1 MDPSPKTE
9 ATMSQTSS
17 ESEEI
22 QKLLTYARNSREA
35 DKSDPNARQEIVS
48 ERRRQL
54 LGLLHAVASSP
65 ATTTPELT
73 VSGGGA

>member
-9 ATMSQTSS
+9 ATMSQASTD
-17 ESEEI
+17 EI
-22 QKLLTYARNSREA
+22 NLLRRLAHQCLTRDLN
-35 DKSDPNARQEIVS
+35 DPHGRPEITQ

-54 LGLLHAVASSP
+54 LGLANAVASSP

-73 VSGGGA
+73 KA